1 MAWSINEPDITSA
14 DHPKVNS
21 TAAAARTDPGTSKH
35 LLKPLTRNVLPS
47 VTQEN
52 ITINH

>member
-21 TAAAARTDPGTSKH
+21 TAAGVPTDRDDRRPGG
-35 LLKPLTRNVLPS
+35 LRGA
-47 VTQEN
+47 EERR
-52 ITINH
+52 